1 MVRIGIDGRPF
12 QGSLA
17 GTGRYISELCAILD
31 SELRQAEFFVY
42 SNRPIRLPVMSDR
55 WHHVDDSRTVFSR
68 LPASVWYLERVSH
81 LAKKD
86 SIDVFWGGANFLPM
100 HLPHRCQTV
109 LTVHDVVGTLYT
121 ETLGVNHRLVYKLF
135 FRRGLRQAD
144 RLVTNSI
151 GTADRLHKYYGVK
164 TDEVVFPCAR
174 ANFVAPSVKTMSDV
188 RLRYGLTDPYL
199 LSVSTIEPRKNL
211 ESMLQ
216 ALIELTRDGLQL
228 PIVALVGQVGWKTS
242 PILKKIEDAK
252 SSGIRIVQ
260 LGYVPDEDLPAL
272 YGACSAFVFP
282 SIYEGF
288 GMPVLEALKCGAHV
302 LASDIPEIREAGG
315 DHATYFEPTV
325 QGIKQALVQFLESDV
340 YLHPARNLDP
350 ERLSRIAQHGST
362 WKQEGRKLANVI
374 QSLV

>member
-1 MVRIGIDGRPF
+1 
-12 QGSLA
+12 
-17 GTGRYISELCAILD
+17 LD
-31 SELRQAEFFVY
+31 SDLNQAECFTY
-42 SNRPIRLPVMSDR
+42 SKLPIKLQVISDH
-55 WHHVDDSRTVFSR
+55 WHQTDDSQTVFSR
-68 LPASVWYLERVSH
+68 LLPSVWYLERVGH
-81 LAKKD
+81 LAKQD
-86 SIDVFWGGANFLPM
+86 LIDVFWSGANFLPM
-100 HLPHRCQTV
+100 HLSHRCRTV

-121 ETLGVNHRLVYKLF
+121 ETLSVNHRLVYKFF
-135 FRRGLRQAD
+135 FRRSLRQTD
-144 RLVTNSI
+144 RLVTNSL
-151 GTADRLHKYYGVK
+151 GTADRLLKHYGIK
-164 TDEVVFPCAR
+164 TDEVILPCAR
-174 ANFVAPSVKTMSDV
+174 GNFDAPSVKTMSDV

-228 PIVALVGQVGWKTS
+228 PSVALVGQVGWKTS
-242 PILKKIEDAK
+242 PILKKVEDAK
-252 SSGIRIVQ
+252 SAGIRIVQ

-340 YLHPARNLDP
+340 YLHPARSQDP